1 MQVALVGLGVMGK
14 NLALN
19 LIEKGLTLVAYDK
32 NPDAGAELLSC
43 AKALGLAD
51 RLHIVSDLND
61 MVRRLE
67 PPRSILLLVPAGELV
82 DKVCTELAEAGVE
95 CDDII
100 VDCGN
105 SNYKD
110 GISRKLKFQN
120 KFEFATMGISGG
132 AEGARHGPAMMASG
146 SEGGWERVEP
156 WFEKVAASYKGES
169 CFARVGQSASGH
181 FVKMVH
187 NGIEYALMQL
197 IAEMYQLLRLGTNR
211 TPKKVADIFNDWSEG
226 TLNSYLLSISSH
238 ILSLETTEGEP
249 LVDLIDNK
257 VGAKG
262 TGLWTAQN
270 ALELG
275 IAVPSLVAAVQ
286 ARHLTNTCDTHAAKE
301 MTYAAKATNT
311 VELDLEELKD
321 AFTLASL
328 LAYRQGLALI
338 KGASRAHQWKVDL
351 AKTLQTWR
359 AGCIIRADYL
369 DNVAEGVEF
378 IDSMQR
384 ESAALRK
391 VTGAAVASGL
401 AFPVLT
407 ATQTYIATLTTP
419 SNGHL
424 VQAQRD
430 YFGEHGIKTHSGEV
444 CHLTDLVDIDE
455 KVR

>member
-19 LIEKGLTLVAYDK
+19 LIEQGLTLVAYDN

-43 AKALGLAD
+43 AQSLGIAE
-51 RLHIVSDLND
+51 RLHIVSDLGD
-61 MVRRLE
+61 MIRRLDT
-67 PPRSILLLVPAGELV
+67 PRSILLLVPAGELV
-82 DKVCTELAEAGVE
+82 DRVCSDLVEAGVE
-95 CDDII
+95 KDDII

-110 GISRKLKFQN
+110 GIARKLKYQN

-146 SEGGWERVEP
+146 SEGGWERIIP
-156 WFEKVAASYKGES
+156 WFEKVAASFNGDS
-169 CFARVGQSASGH
+169 CFARGGQSASGH

-187 NGIEYALMQL
+187 NGIEYSLMQL
-197 IAEMYQLLRLGTNR
+197 IAEMYQLLRHGTGR
-211 TPKKVADIFNDWSEG
+211 TPKEVAEVFRSWSDG
-226 TLNSYLLSISSH
+226 NLNSYLLSISSH
-238 ILSLETTEGEP
+238 ILELETESAQP

-286 ARHLTNTCDTHAAKE
+286 ARHLTNTIDTHAAKE
-301 MTYAAKATNT
+301 MTYENQVTSKI
-311 VELDLEELKD
+311 EIDLEELKS
-321 AFTLASL
+321 AFYLASL
-328 LAYRQGLALI
+328 LCYRQGLALI

-351 AKTLQTWR
+351 GKTLQTWR

-369 DNVAEGVEF
+369 DDIAQGVEF
-378 IDSMQR
+378 IDTL
-384 ESAALRK
+384 ESESLALRK
-391 VTGAAVASGL
+391 VAGLAISSGL
-401 AFPVLT
+401 SFPVLSS
-407 ATQTYIATLTTP
+407 TQTYIATLSTP

-430 YFGEHGIKTHSGEV
+430 YFGEHGLKTHLGET
-444 CHLTDLVDIDE
+444 CHLTDLVEIDA

>member
-95 CDDII
+95 CDEII

-211 TPKKVADIFNDWSEG
+211 TPKEVADIFNDWSEG

>member
-1 MQVALVGLGVMGK
+1 MQIALVGLGVMGK

-19 LIEKGLTLVAYDK
+19 LIEQGLTLVAYDR

-43 AKALGLAD
+43 AQSLGLAE
-51 RLHIVSDLND
+51 RLHIVSDLGD
-61 MVRRLE
+61 MIRRLE
-67 PPRSILLLVPAGELV
+67 TPRSILLLVPAGELV
-82 DKVCTELAEAGVE
+82 DRVCSDLVEAGVSK
-95 CDDII
+95 DDII
-100 VDCGN
+100 IDCGN

-110 GISRKLKFQN
+110 GIARKLKYQN

-146 SEGGWERVEP
+146 SEGGWERIIP
-156 WFEKVAASYKGES
+156 WFEKVAASYNDES

-197 IAEMYQLLRLGTNR
+197 IAEMYQLLRHGTGR
-211 TPKKVADIFNDWSEG
+211 TPKEVAEVFKSWSEG
-226 TLNSYLLSISSH
+226 YLNSYLLSISSH
-238 ILSLETTEGEP
+238 ILELETDNQESI
-249 LVDLIDNK
+249 VDLIDNK

-286 ARHLTNTCDTHAAKE
+286 ARHLTNTIDTHAAKE
-301 MTYAAKATNT
+301 MTYASQQTAKI
-311 VELDLEELKD
+311 EIDLDELKS
-321 AFTLASL
+321 AFYLASL
-328 LAYRQGLALI
+328 LCYRQGLALI

-351 AKTLQTWR
+351 GKTLQTWR

-369 DNVAEGVEF
+369 DDIAEGVEF
-378 IDSMQR
+378 IDTLKA
-384 ESAALRK
+384 ESIALRK
-391 VTGAAVASGL
+391 VTGLALSSGL
-401 AFPVLT
+401 AFPVMSS
-407 ATQTYIATLTTP
+407 TQTYIATLSTP

-430 YFGEHGIKTHSGEV
+430 YFGEHGIKTHSGET
-444 CHLTDLVDIDE
+444 CHLTDLVEIDA

>member
-19 LIEKGLTLVAYDK
+19 LIEKGITLVAYDK
-32 NPDAGAELLSC
+32 NPNAGEELLSC
-43 AKALGLAD
+43 AKSQGMAD
-51 RLHIVSDLND
+51 KPHIVSDLGD

-67 PPRSILLLVPAGELV
+67 TPRSILLLVPAGELV
-82 DKVCTELAEAGVE
+82 DAVCNELIEAGVQ
-95 CDDII
+95 CSDII

-110 GISRKLKFQN
+110 GINRKLKYQD

-156 WFEKVAASYKGES
+156 WFTKVAASYKGES

-197 IAEMYQLLRLGTNR
+197 IAEVYQLLRHGTNR
-211 TPKKVADIFNDWSEG
+211 SPKEIAEIFNEWSQG
-226 TLNSYLLSISSH
+226 QLNSYLLSISSH
-238 ILSLETTEGEP
+238 ILSLENSQNVP

-286 ARHLTNTCDTHAAKE
+286 ARHLTNACNTTAAQE
-301 MTYAAKATNT
+301 MTYSAQNT
-311 VELDLEELKD
+311 TQVDVDLDELKD

-338 KGASRAHQWKVDL
+338 KGASRTHQWKVDL

-369 DNVAEGVEF
+369 DSVAQGVEF
-378 IDSMQR
+378 IDTLEK
-384 ESAALRK
+384 ESLAMRK
-391 VTGAAVASGL
+391 VTGQAVMTGL
-401 AFPVLT
+401 AFPVLS
-407 ATQTYIATLTTP
+407 ATQTYLATLTTP

-430 YFGEHGIKTHSGEV
+430 YFGEHGIKTHSGET
-444 CHLTDLVDIDE
+444 CHLTDLVDIDA

>member
-82 DKVCTELAEAGVE
+82 DKVCTELAEAGVD

-110 GISRKLKFQN
+110 GISRKLKYQN

-211 TPKKVADIFNDWSEG
+211 SPKEVADIFNEWSEG

-301 MTYAAKATNT
+301 MTYAAKATDT
-311 VELDLEELKD
+311 VDLDLAELKD

-351 AKTLQTWR
+351 SKTLQTWR

-391 VTGAAVASGL
+391 VTVAAVSSGL

-430 YFGEHGIKTHSGEV
+430 YFGEHGIKTHSGEI
-444 CHLTDLVDIDE
+444 CHLTDLVEIDE

>member
-19 LIEKGLTLVAYDK
+19 LVEQGMTLVAYDK

-43 AKALGLAD
+43 AQSLGIAE
-51 RLHIVSDLND
+51 RLHIVSDLAD
-61 MVRRLE
+61 MVKRLDT
-67 PPRSILLLVPAGELV
+67 PRSVLLLVPAGELV
-82 DKVCTELAEAGVE
+82 DKVCQDLIEAGVE
-95 CDDII
+95 KGDII

-110 GISRKLKFQN
+110 GIARKLKYQN

-146 SEGGWERVEP
+146 SEGGWERLIP
-156 WFEKVAASYKGES
+156 WFEKVAATHNGES

-197 IAEMYQLLRLGTNR
+197 IAEMYQLLRIGTGR
-211 TPKKVADIFNDWSEG
+211 TPAQVAEVFKEWSEG
-226 TLNSYLLSISSH
+226 QLNSYLLAISSH
-238 ILSLETTEGEP
+238 ILSLENEKNEP
-249 LVDLIDNK
+249 IVDLIDNK

-286 ARHLTNTCDTHAAKE
+286 ARHLTNTIDTPAAKE
-301 MTYAAKATNT
+301 MTYANRDTNS
-311 VELDLEELKD
+311 VELDLSELRD
-321 AFTLASL
+321 AFYFASL
-328 LAYRQGLALI
+328 LCYRQGLALI
-338 KGASRAHQWKVDL
+338 KGASRSHQWKVDL
-351 AKTLQTWR
+351 DKTLQTWR

-369 DNVAEGVEF
+369 DDIAKGVEF
-378 IDSMQR
+378 IDTLQGP
-384 ESAALRK
+384 ANALRK
-391 VTGAAVASGL
+391 VAGQAIQSGL

-407 ATQTYIATLTTP
+407 STQTYIATLSTP

-430 YFGEHGIKTHSGEV
+430 YFGEHGIKTHSGES
-444 CHLTDLVDIDE
+444 CHLTDLTEIAA

>member
-211 TPKKVADIFNDWSEG
+211 TAKEVADIFNDWSEG

>member
-19 LIEKGLTLVAYDK
+19 LIEKGITLVAYDK
-32 NPDAGAELLSC
+32 NPNAGEELLSC
-43 AKALGLAD
+43 AKSQGMAD
-51 RLHIVSDLND
+51 KLHIVSDLGD

-67 PPRSILLLVPAGELV
+67 TPRSILLLVPAGELV
-82 DKVCTELAEAGVE
+82 DAVCNELIEAGVQ
-95 CDDII
+95 CSDII

-110 GISRKLKFQN
+110 GINRKLKYQD

-156 WFEKVAASYKGES
+156 WFTKVAASYKGES

-197 IAEMYQLLRLGTNR
+197 IAEVYQLLRHGTKR
-211 TPKKVADIFNDWSEG
+211 SPKEIAEIFNEWSQG
-226 TLNSYLLSISSH
+226 QLNSYLLSISSH
-238 ILSLETTEGEP
+238 ILSLENSQNVP

-286 ARHLTNTCDTHAAKE
+286 ARHLTNACNTTAAQE
-301 MTYAAKATNT
+301 MTYSAQNT
-311 VELDLEELKD
+311 TQVDVDLDELKD

-338 KGASRAHQWKVDL
+338 KGASRTHQWKVDL

-369 DNVAEGVEF
+369 GSVAQGVEF
-378 IDSMQR
+378 IDTLEK
-384 ESAALRK
+384 ESLAMRK
-391 VTGAAVASGL
+391 VTGQAVMTGL
-401 AFPVLT
+401 AFPVLS
-407 ATQTYIATLTTP
+407 ATQTYLATLTTP

-430 YFGEHGIKTHSGEV
+430 YFGEHGIKTHSGET
-444 CHLTDLVDIDE
+444 CHLTDLVDIDA

>member
-19 LIEKGLTLVAYDK
+19 LVEQGMTLVAYDK

-43 AKALGLAD
+43 AQSLGIAE
-51 RLHIVSDLND
+51 RLHIVSDLAD
-61 MVRRLE
+61 MVKRLDT
-67 PPRSILLLVPAGELV
+67 PRSVLLLVPAGELV
-82 DKVCTELAEAGVE
+82 DKVCQDLIEAGVE
-95 CDDII
+95 KGDII

-110 GISRKLKFQN
+110 GIARKLKYQN

-146 SEGGWERVEP
+146 SEGGWERLIP
-156 WFEKVAASYKGES
+156 WFEKVAATHNGES

-197 IAEMYQLLRLGTNR
+197 IAEMYQLLRIGVGYSPAQVSEVFKN
-211 TPKKVADIFNDWSEG
+211 WSEG
-226 TLNSYLLSISSH
+226 PLNSYLLSISSH
-238 ILSLETTEGEP
+238 ILSLESDQNEAV
-249 LVDLIDNK
+249 VDLIDNK

-286 ARHLTNTCDTHAAKE
+286 ARHLTNTIDTPAAKE
-301 MTYAAKATNT
+301 MTYAQRATNS
-311 VELDLEELKD
+311 VDLDLDELKD
-321 AFTLASL
+321 AFYFASL
-328 LAYRQGLALI
+328 LCYRQGLALI
-338 KGASRAHQWKVDL
+338 KGASRSHQWKVDL
-351 AKTLQTWR
+351 DKTLQTWR

-369 DNVAEGVEF
+369 DDIAKGVEF
-378 IDSMQR
+378 LDTL
-384 ESAALRK
+384 EGPANALRK
-391 VTGAAVASGL
+391 IAGQAIQSGL

-407 ATQTYIATLTTP
+407 STQTYIATLSTP

-430 YFGEHGIKTHSGEV
+430 YFGEHGIKTHSGES
-444 CHLTDLVDIDE
+444 CHLTDLTEIDA

>member
-1 MQVALVGLGVMGK
+1 MQVALIGLGVMGK

-19 LIEKGLTLVAYDK
+19 LIEKGISLVAYDK
-32 NPDAGAELLSC
+32 NPDAGEDLLSI
-43 AKALGLAD
+43 AKSDGLAE
-51 RLHIVSDLND
+51 RLHIVSDLTD
-61 MVRRLE
+61 MIKRLE
-67 PPRSILLLVPAGELV
+67 TPRSILLLVPAGELV
-82 DKVCTELAEAGVE
+82 DRVCQELIEAGV
-95 CDDII
+95 DANDLI

-110 GISRKLKFQN
+110 GIARKLKYQN

-146 SEGGWERVEP
+146 SEGGWERVELAL
-156 WFEKVAASYKGES
+156 EKVAANYKGES

-187 NGIEYALMQL
+187 NGIEYSLMQL
-197 IAEMYQLLRLGTNR
+197 IAEVYQLLRLGCGKSPQEIAT
-211 TPKKVADIFNDWSEG
+211 IFDAWSE
-226 TLNSYLLSISSH
+226 TELNSYLLSISSH
-238 ILSLETTEGEP
+238 ILKLEGHNNEP

-275 IAVPSLVAAVQ
+275 IAVPSLVAAVE
-286 ARHLTNTCDTHAAKE
+286 ARHLTNTYSTHAAKE
-301 MTYAAKATNT
+301 MTYQTRPTLVAQ
-311 VELDLEELKD
+311 LDLDELKQ
-321 AFTLASL
+321 AFHFASL
-328 LAYRQGLALI
+328 LCYRQGLALI
-338 KGASRAHQWKVDL
+338 KGASRTHQWKVDL

-369 DNVAEGVEF
+369 HQVAQGNEF
-378 IDSMQR
+378 IDAL
-384 ESAALRK
+384 ESEVTALRN
-391 VTGAAVASGL
+391 VTGIAITTGL
-401 AFPVLT
+401 AFPVL
-407 ATQTYIATLTTP
+407 AASQTYYATLSTP

-430 YFGEHGIKTHSGEV
+430 YFGEHGLLTHAGEL
-444 CHLTDLVDIDE
+444 CHLTDLADIDA

>member
-19 LIEKGLTLVAYDK
+19 LIEKGITLVAYDK
-32 NPDAGAELLSC
+32 NPNAGEELLSC
-43 AKALGLAD
+43 AKSQGMAD
-51 RLHIVSDLND
+51 KLHIVSDLGD

-67 PPRSILLLVPAGELV
+67 TPRSILLLVPAGELV
-82 DKVCTELAEAGVE
+82 DAVCNELIEAGVQ
-95 CDDII
+95 CSDII

-110 GISRKLKFQN
+110 GINRKLKYQD

-156 WFEKVAASYKGES
+156 WFTKVAASYKGES

-197 IAEMYQLLRLGTNR
+197 IAEVYQLLRHGTKR
-211 TPKKVADIFNDWSEG
+211 SPKEIAEIFNEWSQG
-226 TLNSYLLSISSH
+226 QLNSYLLSISSH
-238 ILSLETTEGEP
+238 ILSLENSQNVP

-286 ARHLTNTCDTHAAKE
+286 ARHLTNACNTTAAQE
-301 MTYAAKATNT
+301 MTYSAQNT
-311 VELDLEELKD
+311 TQVDIDLDELKD

-338 KGASRAHQWKVDL
+338 KGASRTHQWKVDL

-369 DNVAEGVEF
+369 DSVAQGVEF
-378 IDSMQR
+378 IDTLEK
-384 ESAALRK
+384 ESLAMRK
-391 VTGAAVASGL
+391 VTGQAVMTGL
-401 AFPVLT
+401 AFPVLS
-407 ATQTYIATLTTP
+407 ATQTYLATLTTP

-430 YFGEHGIKTHSGEV
+430 YFGEHGIKTHSGET
-444 CHLTDLVDIDE
+444 CHLTDLVEIDA

>member
-19 LIEKGLTLVAYDK
+19 LIEKGITLVAYDK
-32 NPDAGAELLSC
+32 NPHAGEELLSC
-43 AKALGLAD
+43 AKSQGMAD
-51 RLHIVSDLND
+51 RLHIVSDLRD

-67 PPRSILLLVPAGELV
+67 APRSILLLVPAGELV
-82 DKVCTELAEAGVE
+82 DAVCNELVEAGVE
-95 CDDII
+95 CNDII

-110 GISRKLKFQN
+110 GITRKLKYQN

-146 SEGGWERVEP
+146 SEGGWGRIEP
-156 WFEKVAASYKGES
+156 WFEKAAASFNGES

-197 IAEMYQLLRLGTNR
+197 IAEVYQLLRIGTGR
-211 TPKKVADIFNDWSEG
+211 SPKEVAEIFNDWSQG
-226 TLNSYLLSISSH
+226 QLNSYLLSISSH
-238 ILSLETTEGEP
+238 ILSLENQNNVP
-249 LVDLIDNK
+249 LADLIDNK

-286 ARHLTNTCDTHAAKE
+286 ARHLTNACNTTAAHE
-301 MTYAAKATNT
+301 MSYAAKSTNN
-311 VELDLEELKD
+311 VDIDLEELKD
-321 AFTLASL
+321 AFLLASL

-338 KGASRAHQWKVDL
+338 KGASRTHQWKVDL
-351 AKTLQTWR
+351 SKTLQTWR

-369 DNVAEGVEF
+369 DSVAQGVEF
-378 IDSMQR
+378 IDTLEK
-384 ESAALRK
+384 ESNSLRK
-391 VTGAAVASGL
+391 ITGQAVMTGL
-401 AFPVLT
+401 AFPVLG
-407 ATQTYIATLTTP
+407 ATQTYLATLTTP

-430 YFGEHGIKTHSGEV
+430 YFGEHGVKTHSGEA
-444 CHLTDLVDIDE
+444 CHLTDLVDLDA

>member
-19 LIEKGLTLVAYDK
+19 LIEKGLTLVAYDN
-32 NPDAGAELLSC
+32 NPDAGEELLSL
-43 AKALGLAD
+43 AKKEGFAE
-51 RLHIVSDLND
+51 RLHVVSELRD
-61 MVRRLE
+61 MISRLDT
-67 PPRSILLLVPAGELV
+67 PRSILLLVPAGELV
-82 DKVCTELAEAGVE
+82 DRVCMDLIEAGVE
-95 CDDII
+95 VDDII
-100 VDCGN
+100 IDCGN

-110 GISRKLKFQN
+110 GIARKLKYQN

-146 SEGGWERVEP
+146 SEGGWERIIP
-156 WFEKVAASYKGES
+156 SFEKVAASFKGES

-197 IAEMYQLLRLGTNR
+197 IAEMYHLLRLGCGKS
-211 TPKKVADIFNDWSEG
+211 PQEIAQIFDTWSEG
-226 TLNSYLLSISSH
+226 ELNSYLLSISSH
-238 ILSLETTEGEP
+238 ILTLENKDQTP
-249 LVDLIDNK
+249 IVDLIDNK

-286 ARHLTNTCDTHAAKE
+286 ARHLTNTHD
-301 MTYAAKATNT
+301 
-311 VELDLEELKD
+311 
-321 AFTLASL
+321 TLASL
-328 LAYRQGLALI
+328 EMTYQQKAVSSTQIDLAKLKSAFHLASLLCYRQGLALI
-338 KGASRAHQWKVDL
+338 KGASRSHQWKVDL

-369 DNVAEGVEF
+369 DQIAAGNEF
-378 IDSMQR
+378 IDNMQN
-384 ESAALRK
+384 EVNALREIAGEALK
-391 VTGAAVASGL
+391 TGL
-401 AFPVLT
+401 AFPVLG
-407 ATQTYIATLTTP
+407 ASQTYIATLTTP

-430 YFGEHGIKTHSGEV
+430 YFGEHGIKTHQGEP
-444 CHLTDLVDIDE
+444 CHLTDLAIIDA

>member
-82 DKVCTELAEAGVE
+82 DKVCTELAEAGVD

-110 GISRKLKFQN
+110 GISRKLKYQN

-211 TPKKVADIFNDWSEG
+211 SPKEVADIFNDWSEG

-301 MTYAAKATNT
+301 MTYAAKATDS
-311 VELDLEELKD
+311 VDLDLDELKD

-351 AKTLQTWR
+351 SKTLQTWR

-391 VTGAAVASGL
+391 MTGAAVASGL

-430 YFGEHGIKTHSGEV
+430 YFGEHGIKTHSGEI
-444 CHLTDLVDIDE
+444 CHLTDLVEIDE

>member
-82 DKVCTELAEAGVE
+82 DKVCTELAEAGVD

-110 GISRKLKFQN
+110 GISRKLKYQN

-211 TPKKVADIFNDWSEG
+211 SPKEVADIFNEWSEG

-301 MTYAAKATNT
+301 MTYAAKATDT
-311 VELDLEELKD
+311 VELDLAELKD

-351 AKTLQTWR
+351 SKTLQTWR

-430 YFGEHGIKTHSGEV
+430 YFGEHGIKTHSGEI
-444 CHLTDLVDIDE
+444 CHLTDLVEIDE

>member
-19 LIEKGLTLVAYDK
+19 LIEKGITLVAYDK
-32 NPDAGAELLSC
+32 NPHAGEELLSC
-43 AKALGLAD
+43 AKSQGMAD
-51 RLHIVSDLND
+51 RLHIVSDLRD

-67 PPRSILLLVPAGELV
+67 APRSILLLVPAGELV
-82 DKVCTELAEAGVE
+82 DAVCNELVEAGVE
-95 CDDII
+95 CNDII

-110 GISRKLKFQN
+110 GITRKLKYQN

-146 SEGGWERVEP
+146 SEGGWGRIEP
-156 WFEKVAASYKGES
+156 WFEKAAASFNGES

-197 IAEMYQLLRLGTNR
+197 IAEVYQLLRIGTGR
-211 TPKKVADIFNDWSEG
+211 SPKEVAEIFNDWSQG
-226 TLNSYLLSISSH
+226 QLNSYLLSISSH
-238 ILSLETTEGEP
+238 ILSLENQNNVP
-249 LVDLIDNK
+249 LADLIDNK

-286 ARHLTNTCDTHAAKE
+286 ARHLTNACNTTAAQE
-301 MTYAAKATNT
+301 MSYAAKSTNN
-311 VELDLEELKD
+311 VDIDLEELKD
-321 AFTLASL
+321 AFLLASL
-328 LAYRQGLALI
+328 LGYRQGLALI
-338 KGASRAHQWKVDL
+338 KGASRTHQWKVDL
-351 AKTLQTWR
+351 SKTLQTWR

-369 DNVAEGVEF
+369 DSVAQGVEF
-378 IDSMQR
+378 IDTLEK
-384 ESAALRK
+384 ESNSLRK
-391 VTGAAVASGL
+391 ITGQAVMTGL
-401 AFPVLT
+401 AFPVLG
-407 ATQTYIATLTTP
+407 ATQTYLATLTTP

-430 YFGEHGIKTHSGEV
+430 YFGEHGVKTHSGEA
-444 CHLTDLVDIDE
+444 CHLTDLVDLDA

>member
-1 MQVALVGLGVMGK
+1 MGK

-211 TPKKVADIFNDWSEG
+211 TPKEVADIFNDWSEG

>member
-211 TPKKVADIFNDWSEG
+211 TPKEVADIFNDWSEG

-424 VQAQRD
+424 VQADRKSV
-430 YFGEHGIKTHSGEV
+430 G
-444 CHLTDLVDIDE
+444 
-455 KVR
+455 

>member
-19 LIEKGLTLVAYDK
+19 LIEKGITLVAYDK
-32 NPDAGAELLSC
+32 NPNAGEELLSC
-43 AKALGLAD
+43 AKSQGMAD
-51 RLHIVSDLND
+51 KLHIVSDLGD

-67 PPRSILLLVPAGELV
+67 APRSILLLVPAGELV
-82 DKVCTELAEAGVE
+82 DAVCNELIEAGVQ
-95 CDDII
+95 CSDII

-110 GISRKLKFQN
+110 GINRKLKYQD

-156 WFEKVAASYKGES
+156 WFTKVAASYKGES

-197 IAEMYQLLRLGTNR
+197 IAEMYQLLRHGTNR
-211 TPKKVADIFNDWSEG
+211 SPKEIAEIFNEWSQG
-226 TLNSYLLSISSH
+226 QLNSYLLSISSH
-238 ILSLETTEGEP
+238 ILSLENSQNVS

-286 ARHLTNTCDTHAAKE
+286 ARHLTNACNTTAAQE
-301 MTYAAKATNT
+301 MTYSAQNT
-311 VELDLEELKD
+311 TKVDIDLDELKD

-338 KGASRAHQWKVDL
+338 KGASRTHQWKVDL

-369 DNVAEGVEF
+369 DSVAQGVEF
-378 IDSMQR
+378 IDTLEK
-384 ESAALRK
+384 ESLAMRK
-391 VTGAAVASGL
+391 VTGQAVMTGL
-401 AFPVLT
+401 AFPVLS
-407 ATQTYIATLTTP
+407 ATQTYLATLTTP

-430 YFGEHGIKTHSGEV
+430 YFGEHGIKTHSGET
-444 CHLTDLVDIDE
+444 CHLTDLVDIDA

>member
-19 LIEKGLTLVAYDK
+19 LIEKGLNLVAYDK
-32 NPDAGAELLSC
+32 NPDAGEDLLSL
-43 AKALGLAD
+43 AKKEGFAE
-51 RLHIVSDLND
+51 RLHIVSDLSD

-67 PPRSILLLVPAGELV
+67 TPRSILLLVPAGELV
-82 DKVCTELAEAGVE
+82 DKVCSELIEAGV
-95 CDDII
+95 DINDII

-110 GISRKLKFQN
+110 GIARKLKYQN

-146 SEGGWERVEP
+146 SEGGWERIIP
-156 WFEKVAASYKGES
+156 FFEKVAASHNGES

-197 IAEMYQLLRLGTNR
+197 IAEVYHLLRLGCG
-211 TPKKVADIFNDWSEG
+211 KSNDEIAALFDTWSEG
-226 TLNSYLLSISSH
+226 ELNSYLLSISSH
-238 ILSLETTEGEP
+238 ILKLNSSDNTP
-249 LVDLIDNK
+249 IVDLIDNK

-286 ARHLTNTCDTHAAKE
+286 ARHLTNTQDTHAALE
-301 MTYAAKATNT
+301 MTYAAKQPAK
-311 VELDLEELKD
+311 VDIDLEDLRK
-321 AFTLASL
+321 AFHLASL
-328 LAYRQGLALI
+328 LCYRQGLALI
-338 KGASRAHQWKVDL
+338 KGASRSHQWKVDL

-369 DNVAEGVEF
+369 DQIAEGNGF
-378 IDSMQR
+378 IDGLND
-384 ESAALRK
+384 EVIALRNI
-391 VTGAAVASGL
+391 AADAVRSGL
-401 AFPVLT
+401 AFPVLA
-407 ATQTYIATLTTP
+407 ATQTYYATLTTP

-430 YFGEHGIKTHSGEV
+430 YFGEHGIKTHEGET
-444 CHLTDLVDIDE
+444 CHLTDLTHIDA

>member
-82 DKVCTELAEAGVE
+82 DKVCTELAEAGVDS
-95 CDDII
+95 DDII

-110 GISRKLKFQN
+110 GISRKLKYQN

-211 TPKKVADIFNDWSEG
+211 SPKEVADIFNEWSEG

-301 MTYAAKATNT
+301 MTYAAKATDT
-311 VELDLEELKD
+311 VDLDLAELKD

-351 AKTLQTWR
+351 SKTLQTWR

-430 YFGEHGIKTHSGEV
+430 YFGEHGIKTHSGEI
-444 CHLTDLVDIDE
+444 CHLTDLVEIDE

>member
-19 LIEKGLTLVAYDK
+19 LIEKGITLVAYDK
-32 NPDAGAELLSC
+32 NPHAGEELLSC
-43 AKALGLAD
+43 AKSQGMAD
-51 RLHIVSDLND
+51 RLHIVSDLRD

-67 PPRSILLLVPAGELV
+67 APRSILLLVPAGELV
-82 DKVCTELAEAGVE
+82 DAVCNELVEAGVE
-95 CDDII
+95 CNDII

-110 GISRKLKFQN
+110 GITRKLKYQN

-146 SEGGWERVEP
+146 SEGGWGRIEP
-156 WFEKVAASYKGES
+156 WFEKAAASFNGES

-197 IAEMYQLLRLGTNR
+197 IAEVYQLLRIGTGR
-211 TPKKVADIFNDWSEG
+211 SPKEVAEIFNDWSQG
-226 TLNSYLLSISSH
+226 QLNSYLLSISSH
-238 ILSLETTEGEP
+238 ILSLDNQNNVP
-249 LVDLIDNK
+249 LADLIDNK

-286 ARHLTNTCDTHAAKE
+286 ARHLTNACNTTAAQE
-301 MTYAAKATNT
+301 MSYAAKSTNN
-311 VELDLEELKD
+311 VDIDLEELKD
-321 AFTLASL
+321 AFLLASL

-338 KGASRAHQWKVDL
+338 KGASRTHQWKVDL
-351 AKTLQTWR
+351 SKTLQTWR

-369 DNVAEGVEF
+369 DSVAQGVEF
-378 IDSMQR
+378 IDTLEK
-384 ESAALRK
+384 ESNSLRK
-391 VTGAAVASGL
+391 ITGQAVMTGL
-401 AFPVLT
+401 AFPVLG
-407 ATQTYIATLTTP
+407 ATQTYLATLTTP

-430 YFGEHGIKTHSGEV
+430 YFGEHGVKTHSGEA
-444 CHLTDLVDIDE
+444 CHLTDLVDLDA

>member
-19 LIEKGLTLVAYDK
+19 LIEKGITLVAYDK
-32 NPDAGAELLSC
+32 NPNAGEELLSC
-43 AKALGLAD
+43 AKSQGMAD
-51 RLHIVSDLND
+51 KLHIVSDLGD

-67 PPRSILLLVPAGELV
+67 APRSILLLVPAGELV
-82 DKVCTELAEAGVE
+82 DAVCNELIEAGVQ
-95 CDDII
+95 CSDII

-110 GISRKLKFQN
+110 GINRKLKYQD

-156 WFEKVAASYKGES
+156 WFTKVAASYKGES

-197 IAEMYQLLRLGTNR
+197 IAEMYQLLRHGTNR
-211 TPKKVADIFNDWSEG
+211 SPKEIAEIFNEWSQG
-226 TLNSYLLSISSH
+226 QLNSYLLSISSH
-238 ILSLETTEGEP
+238 ILSLENSHNVP

-286 ARHLTNTCDTHAAKE
+286 ARHLTNACNTTAAQE
-301 MTYAAKATNT
+301 MTYSAQNT
-311 VELDLEELKD
+311 TQVDIDLDELKD

-338 KGASRAHQWKVDL
+338 KGASRTHQWKVDL

-369 DNVAEGVEF
+369 DSVAQGVEF
-378 IDSMQR
+378 IDTLEK
-384 ESAALRK
+384 ESLAMRK
-391 VTGAAVASGL
+391 VTGQAVMTGL
-401 AFPVLT
+401 AFHVLS
-407 ATQTYIATLTTP
+407 ATQTYLATLTTP

-430 YFGEHGIKTHSGEV
+430 YFGEHGIKTHSGET
-444 CHLTDLVDIDE
+444 CHLTDLVDIE
-455 KVR
+455 AKVR

>member
-43 AKALGLAD
+43 AKTLGLAD

-82 DKVCTELAEAGVE
+82 DKVCTELAEAGVD

-110 GISRKLKFQN
+110 GISRKLKYQN

-211 TPKKVADIFNDWSEG
+211 SPKEVADIFNEWSEG

-301 MTYAAKATNT
+301 MTYAAKSTDS
-311 VELDLEELKD
+311 VDLDLDELKD

-351 AKTLQTWR
+351 SKTLQTWR

-369 DNVAEGVEF
+369 DNVADGVEF

-430 YFGEHGIKTHSGEV
+430 YFGEHGIKTHSGEI
-444 CHLTDLVDIDE
+444 CHLTDLVEIDE

>member
-211 TPKKVADIFNDWSEG
+211 TPKEVADIFNDWSEG

-238 ILSLETTEGEP
+238 ILSLQTTEGEP

>member
-82 DKVCTELAEAGVE
+82 DKVCTELAEAGVD

-110 GISRKLKFQN
+110 GISRKLKYQN

-211 TPKKVADIFNDWSEG
+211 SPKEVADIFNEWSEG

-238 ILSLETTEGEP
+238 ILSLETKEGEP

-301 MTYAAKATNT
+301 MTYAAKATDT
-311 VELDLEELKD
+311 VDLDLAELKD

-351 AKTLQTWR
+351 SKTLQTWR

-430 YFGEHGIKTHSGEV
+430 YFGEHGIKTHSGEI
-444 CHLTDLVDIDE
+444 CHLTDLVEIDE

>member
-211 TPKKVADIFNDWSEG
+211 SPKEVADIFNEWSEG

-301 MTYAAKATNT
+301 MTYAAKSTDS
-311 VELDLEELKD
+311 VDLDLDELKD

-351 AKTLQTWR
+351 SKTLQTWR

-369 DNVAEGVEF
+369 DNVADGVEF

-430 YFGEHGIKTHSGEV
+430 YFGEHGIKTHSGEI
-444 CHLTDLVDIDE
+444 CHLTDLVEIDE

>member
-1 MQVALVGLGVMGK
+1 GVMGK

-19 LIEKGLTLVAYDK
+19 LIEKGITLVAYDK
-32 NPDAGAELLSC
+32 NPNAGEELLSC
-43 AKALGLAD
+43 AKSQGMAD
-51 RLHIVSDLND
+51 KLHIVSDLGD

-67 PPRSILLLVPAGELV
+67 TPRSILLLVPAGELV
-82 DKVCTELAEAGVE
+82 DAVCNELIEAGVQ
-95 CDDII
+95 CSDII

-110 GISRKLKFQN
+110 GINRKLKYQD

-156 WFEKVAASYKGES
+156 WFTKVAASYKGES

-197 IAEMYQLLRLGTNR
+197 IAEVYQLLRHGTKR
-211 TPKKVADIFNDWSEG
+211 SPKEIAEIFNEWSQG
-226 TLNSYLLSISSH
+226 QLNSYLLSISSH
-238 ILSLETTEGEP
+238 ILSLENSQNVP

-286 ARHLTNTCDTHAAKE
+286 ARHLTNACNTTAAQE
-301 MTYAAKATNT
+301 MTYSAQNT
-311 VELDLEELKD
+311 TQVDIDLDELKD

-338 KGASRAHQWKVDL
+338 KGASRTHQWKVDL

-369 DNVAEGVEF
+369 DSVAQGVEF
-378 IDSMQR
+378 IDTLEK
-384 ESAALRK
+384 ESLAMRK
-391 VTGAAVASGL
+391 VTGQAVMTGL
-401 AFPVLT
+401 AFPVLS
-407 ATQTYIATLTTP
+407 ATQTYLATLTTP

-430 YFGEHGIKTHSGEV
+430 YFGEHGIKTHSGET
-444 CHLTDLVDIDE
+444 CHLTDLVDIDA

>member
-19 LIEKGLTLVAYDK
+19 LIEQGLTLVAYDK
-32 NPDAGAELLSC
+32 NPDAGAELISC
-43 AKALGLAD
+43 AQSLGLAE
-51 RLHIVSDLND
+51 RLHIVSDLGD
-61 MVRRLE
+61 MIRRLE
-67 PPRSILLLVPAGELV
+67 TPRSILLLVPAGELV
-82 DKVCTELAEAGVE
+82 DRVCSDLVEAGVDK
-95 CDDII
+95 DDII
-100 VDCGN
+100 IDCGN

-110 GISRKLKFQN
+110 GIARKLQYQN

-146 SEGGWERVEP
+146 SEGGWERIIP
-156 WFEKVAASYKGES
+156 WFEKVAASYNGES

-197 IAEMYQLLRLGTNR
+197 IAEMYQLLRHGTGR
-211 TPKKVADIFNDWSEG
+211 TPKEVAEVFKSWSEG
-226 TLNSYLLSISSH
+226 QLNSYLLSISSH
-238 ILSLETTEGEP
+238 ILELETDKEES

-286 ARHLTNTCDTHAAKE
+286 ARHLTNTIDTHAAKE
-301 MTYAAKATNT
+301 MTYAAQLTTNIDI
-311 VELDLEELKD
+311 DLEELKS
-321 AFTLASL
+321 AFYLASL
-328 LAYRQGLALI
+328 LCYRQGLALI

-351 AKTLQTWR
+351 NKTLQTWR

-369 DNVAEGVEF
+369 DDIAEGVEF
-378 IDSMQR
+378 IDTLKT
-384 ESAALRK
+384 ESLALRK
-391 VTGAAVASGL
+391 VTGQAISSGL
-401 AFPVLT
+401 AFPVLSS
-407 ATQTYIATLTTP
+407 TQTYIATLSTP

-430 YFGEHGIKTHSGEV
+430 YFGEHGIKTHSGET
-444 CHLTDLVDIDE
+444 CHLTDLVDIDA

>member
-32 NPDAGAELLSC
+32 NPDAGEELLSC
-43 AKALGLAD
+43 AKSQGMAE

-61 MVRRLE
+61 MVKRLTA
-67 PPRSILLLVPAGELV
+67 PRSILLLVPAGELV
-82 DKVCTELAEAGVE
+82 DKVCTELVEAGVE

-110 GISRKLKFQN
+110 GITRKLKYQN

-156 WFEKVAASYKGES
+156 WFEKVAASYKGDS

-211 TPKKVADIFNDWSEG
+211 SPKEVAVIFEQWSEG
-226 TLNSYLLSISSH
+226 DLNSYLLSISSH
-238 ILSLETTEGEP
+238 ILSLETDNDEA

-301 MTYAAKATNT
+301 MTYAAKSTT
-311 VELDLEELKD
+311 DVDLDLEELKE
-321 AFTLASL
+321 AFLLASL

-369 DNVAEGVEF
+369 DNIAQGVEF
-378 IDSMQR
+378 IDTLEKEAIS
-384 ESAALRK
+384 LRK
-391 VTGAAVASGL
+391 ITGQAMMTGL
-401 AFPVLT
+401 AFPVLSS
-407 ATQTYIATLTTP
+407 TQTYFATLTTP

-430 YFGEHGIKTHSGEV
+430 YFGEHGIKTHGGEV
-444 CHLTDLVDIDE
+444 CHLTDLVDIDA

>member
-19 LIEKGLTLVAYDK
+19 LIEKGITLVAYDK
-32 NPDAGAELLSC
+32 NPNAGEELLSC
-43 AKALGLAD
+43 AKSQGMAD
-51 RLHIVSDLND
+51 KLHIVSDLGD

-67 PPRSILLLVPAGELV
+67 TPRSILLLVPAGELV
-82 DKVCTELAEAGVE
+82 DAVCNELIEAGVQ
-95 CDDII
+95 CSDII

-110 GISRKLKFQN
+110 GINRKLKYQD

-156 WFEKVAASYKGES
+156 WFTKVAASYKGES

-197 IAEMYQLLRLGTNR
+197 IAEVYQLLRHGTNR
-211 TPKKVADIFNDWSEG
+211 SPKEIAEIFNEWSQG
-226 TLNSYLLSISSH
+226 QLNSYLLSISSH
-238 ILSLETTEGEP
+238 ILSLENSQNVP

-286 ARHLTNTCDTHAAKE
+286 ARHLTNACNTTAAQE
-301 MTYAAKATNT
+301 MTYSTQNT
-311 VELDLEELKD
+311 TQVDVDLDELKD

-338 KGASRAHQWKVDL
+338 KGASRTHQWKVDL

-369 DNVAEGVEF
+369 DSVAQGVEF
-378 IDSMQR
+378 IDTLEK
-384 ESAALRK
+384 ESLAMRK
-391 VTGAAVASGL
+391 VTGQAVTTGL
-401 AFPVLT
+401 AFPVLS
-407 ATQTYIATLTTP
+407 ATQTYLATLTTP

-430 YFGEHGIKTHSGEV
+430 YFGEHGIKTHSGET
-444 CHLTDLVDIDE
+444 CHLTDLVDIDA

>member
-19 LIEKGLTLVAYDK
+19 LIEKGITLVAYDK
-32 NPDAGAELLSC
+32 NPNAGEELLSC
-43 AKALGLAD
+43 AKSQGMAD
-51 RLHIVSDLND
+51 KLHIVSDLGD

-67 PPRSILLLVPAGELV
+67 APRSILLLVPAGELV
-82 DKVCTELAEAGVE
+82 DAVCNELIEAGVQ
-95 CDDII
+95 CSDII

-110 GISRKLKFQN
+110 GIKRKLKYQD

-156 WFEKVAASYKGES
+156 WFTKVAASYKGES

-197 IAEMYQLLRLGTNR
+197 IAEVYQLLRHGTNR
-211 TPKKVADIFNDWSEG
+211 SPKEIAEIFNEWSQG
-226 TLNSYLLSISSH
+226 QLNSYLLSISSH
-238 ILSLETTEGEP
+238 ILSLENSHNMP

-286 ARHLTNTCDTHAAKE
+286 ARHLTNACNTTAAQE
-301 MTYAAKATNT
+301 MTYSAQNT
-311 VELDLEELKD
+311 TQVDIDLDELKD

-338 KGASRAHQWKVDL
+338 KGASRTHQWKVDL

-369 DNVAEGVEF
+369 DSVAQGVEF
-378 IDSMQR
+378 IDTLEK
-384 ESAALRK
+384 ESLAMRK
-391 VTGAAVASGL
+391 VTGQAVMTGL
-401 AFPVLT
+401 AFPVLS
-407 ATQTYIATLTTP
+407 ATQTYLATLTTP

-430 YFGEHGIKTHSGEV
+430 YFGEHGIKTHSGET
-444 CHLTDLVDIDE
+444 CHLTDLVDIDA